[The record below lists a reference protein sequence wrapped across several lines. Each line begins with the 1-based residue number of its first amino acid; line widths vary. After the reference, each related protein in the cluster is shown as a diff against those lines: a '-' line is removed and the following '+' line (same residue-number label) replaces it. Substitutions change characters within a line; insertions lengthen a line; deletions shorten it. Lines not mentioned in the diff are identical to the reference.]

1 MMYQSLVVCTRCRG
15 RPTHCVL
22 LATYA
27 HAISAYD
34 ALESRD
40 QILTPMELGLYAQ
53 ESRSRRRAT
62 LAK

>member
-1 MMYQSLVVCTRCRG
+1 MYQSLVVRTRCRG

-22 LATYA
+22 LATYV
-27 HAISAYD
+27 HAICAYD

-40 QILTPMELGLYAQ
+40 QFLTPMELGLYAQ
-53 ESRSRRRAT
+53 ESRSWRRAT